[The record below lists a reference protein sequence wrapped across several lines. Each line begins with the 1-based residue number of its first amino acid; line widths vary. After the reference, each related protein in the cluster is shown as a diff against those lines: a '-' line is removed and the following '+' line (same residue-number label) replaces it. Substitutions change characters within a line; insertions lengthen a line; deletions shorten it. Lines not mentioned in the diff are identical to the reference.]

1 MKNCIL
7 TLSFLFVLNCVHNS
21 FGQSKILF
29 TGNISKICLES
40 ESSEIYSSLYFPD
53 SINNYD
59 AIFIF
64 SGAQTILKD
73 SHIESL
79 LEFLQSGKGVYLGSE
94 NWPLQAESNQL
105 TSLLFS
111 KQAWGNFSQENAE
124 ISIGIS
130 LLSNF
135 DSLPAGKT
143 TVSFPLDYRLKV
155 IAWVEDEPLI
165 QIGETFGGQLILDGG
180 YSRFYCENERIENW
194 KVLLEFIGY
203 LVRK

>member
-1 MKNCIL
+1 MKNCL
-7 TLSFLFVLNCVHNS
+7 LNSCFLFVLICAHNS

-29 TGNISKICLES
+29 TGNVSKICLES
-40 ESSEIYSSLYFPD
+40 VSYEIHSSLHFPD

-59 AIFIF
+59 VIFIF

-124 ISIGIS
+124 FDKETG
-130 LLSNF
+130 LLS
-135 DSLPAGKT
+135 DLDTLPAGTT

-165 QIGETFGGQLILDGG
+165 QIGETLGGQIILDGG
-180 YSRFYCENERIENW
+180 YSRFYCDGMKDVNSS
-194 KVLLEFIGY
+194 LLHQFVTF
-203 LVRK
+203 LAKP